1 MKKLALSIVPLIVCQ
16 GLIAQPIPN
25 KVETKTNQRVN
36 TRIDQG
42 IDKGLDKTE
51 EAIKGMFKKK
61 PKNNGT
67 TSNENKSSQPQNGD
81 VMNAAKPASGQK
93 TGGVNAGSDFVP
105 GTTVI
110 YSDNFSKDAL
120 NDFPATWNTNGS
132 GKVVTI
138 SGLDGRWLEI
148 AHNTIVH
155 PLLKKPLPENC
166 TIEFDLYLAAEGTR
180 ITPVVMFGLTPVKNI
195 LTEDVF
201 RSEKFYTTIERYNE
215 MDGHNLEYGLR
226 EAIGNK
232 NSFPILSYNNKMMH
246 VSIAINKA
254 RIRIY
259 LDETKLIDLPTAL
272 KPAMLNNFFLASG
285 YVMPAAEMGMYVA
298 NIRIA
303 AADVDARSLLVK
315 ELLEK
320 GSASTSDILFDVNKD
335 VIKKESFP
343 IINQIADAMKKDA
356 SLKIK
361 IVGHT
366 DNVGNASENLALSKR
381 RAEAVSSY
389 LIYSA
394 GIDAQRIAADGKGAT
409 QPVADNKTSEGKA
422 KNRRVEFVKM

>member
-1 MKKLALSIVPLIVCQ
+1 MEKLALSIVPLIVCQ
-16 GLIAQPIPN
+16 GLIAQTIPN
-25 KVETKTNQRVN
+25 KVETKANQRVN

-61 PKNNGT
+61 PKNSGGS
-67 TSNENKSSQPQNGD
+67 SNENKTSQPQNGD
-81 VMNAAKPASGQK
+81 VVNAAKPASGQNA
-93 TGGVNAGSDFVP
+93 GGVNAGSDFVP

-110 YSDNFSKDAL
+110 FADNFSKDAL
-120 NDFPATWNTNGS
+120 NDFPAAWNTNGS

-148 AHNTIVH
+148 AHNTVVH
-155 PLLKKPLPENC
+155 PLLKKPLPENS

-201 RSEKFYTTIERYNE
+201 RSEKFYTTIERYSE

-232 NSFPILSYNNKMMH
+232 NSFPILSYNNKVMH

-272 KPAMLNNFFLASG
+272 KPAMFNNFFLASG
-285 YVMPAAEMGMYVA
+285 YVMPAAEIGMYVA
-298 NIRIA
+298 NLRIA

-366 DNVGNASENLALSKR
+366 DNVGNASDNLALSKR

-394 GIDAQRIAADGKGAT
+394 GIDAQRISTDGKGAT
-409 QPVADNKTSEGKA
+409 LPVADNKTPEGKA